1 MVEAELDKLDD
12 THQQGKYYC
21 TADLLFGRIGF
32 GQTIKFVSI

>member
-1 MVEAELDKLDD
+1 MVEAELNELDD

-21 TADLLFGRIGF
+21 TTDLLFGRIGF